1 MHVPI
6 YLFVCFVLV
15 SSFDM
20 ALLGIFFSIL
30 IRIFFLLEYGCFTM
44 LCKFLLYSKMNQ
56 LYIYIYPL
64 FFGFPSHLSHH
75 SALSRVLCAI

>member
-30 IRIFFLLEYGCFTM
+30 IRIFFFIGVE
-44 LCKFLLYSKMNQ
+44 LLYNV
-56 LYIYIYPL
+56 
-64 FFGFPSHLSHH
+64 
-75 SALSRVLCAI
+75 VLVSPVQ